1 MSKIKLMDSG
11 NIISVFKRFS
21 IWRLIWSGIFLRIF
35 TAIVDAIFNLGIG
48 EIPNYNYYIFGLALA
63 YTLLWMFNYFYRFD
77 RRLVLPVFNI
87 YYGSVCHLARVD

>member
-48 EIPNYNYYIFGLALA
+48 DIPNYNYYIFGLALA
-63 YTLLWMFNYFYRFD
+63 YALLWMFNKSYVEKYDKWNER
-77 RRLVLPVFNI
+77 
-87 YYGSVCHLARVD
+87 